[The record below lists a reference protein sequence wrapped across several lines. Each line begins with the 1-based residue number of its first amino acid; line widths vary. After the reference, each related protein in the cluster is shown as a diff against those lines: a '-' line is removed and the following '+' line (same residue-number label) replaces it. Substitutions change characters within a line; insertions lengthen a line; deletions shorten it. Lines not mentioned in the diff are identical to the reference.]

1 MKDYDSVISIY
12 QQRIEEF
19 RKALQQVN
27 KKRTRIAWLRFAVVL
42 ITIAAVIYGWKD
54 QHAGSLLLE
63 ALMGVSVFLF
73 IVSKDMNAKA
83 AAENL
88 QRLIVINEEELAI
101 LNGNYTHR
109 ESGLSFQ
116 PHHHSYASDLD
127 IFGEYSI
134 YQYICRC
141 TSEQGKS
148 LLAKRLLQPLT
159 KEEIEKEQLAVKEA
173 SGAID
178 WRQQLYAGGME
189 SSLTVTT
196 QQRIEA
202 WIKQPTV
209 YHGPLWKWLSIIFP
223 VISVG
228 VVLSYAYDVI
238 TASTFYLAL
247 FIFFLFAS
255 FLSKKIH
262 PVWALLSRITNEAGT
277 IQKQLALIE
286 EQTFTNEKYT
296 ALKSSLTG
304 ENRMY
309 ASAQVKEL
317 KSILNRFDV
326 RLNVFAFAI
335 LNTFF
340 LWDLQQVLSL
350 NKWKKNNENHIPHW
364 FAAVAE
370 TEVLVSIATLSFNKP
385 QWCFPV
391 IADEH
396 FTLEGT
402 NIGHPLI
409 AKEKRVDNDFGIQ
422 GRGKV
427 AIITGSNMGGKSTFL
442 RSVGVNMVLAFMGA
456 PVCAT
461 IFKVSVVHL
470 MSSMRITDNLAEST
484 STFYAELKK
493 LQTIIQA
500 VKRKEQIFILLDEIL
515 RGTNSLDRHTG
526 SAALIKQ
533 LLHYD
538 AVAIIATHDVELANL
553 EKAYPQA
560 IANYHFDVQ
569 VAGNDLYFDYKLK
582 HGICQS
588 MNASILMKNIGIE
601 MES

>member
-1 MKDYDSVISIY
+1 MKDYDSVIEVY
-12 QQRIEEF
+12 HQRTEAFTKE
-19 RKALQQVN
+19 LQQVN
-27 KKRTRIAWLRFAVVL
+27 KRRTRIGWLRFAVVL
-42 ITIAAVIYGWKD
+42 ITMASIIYGWKD
-54 QHAGSLLLE
+54 QYAGSLLLE
-63 ALMGVSVFLF
+63 AVVGISVFLF

-83 AAENL
+83 VAENL
-88 QRLIVINEEELAI
+88 QRLIGINEEEIAI
-101 LNGNYTHR
+101 LNGNFAGR

-134 YQYICRC
+134 YQYINRC
-141 TSEQGKS
+141 TSEQGKN

-159 KEEIEKEQLAVKEA
+159 KEEIEKEQQAVKVA
-173 SGAID
+173 ANAID
-178 WRQQLYAGGME
+178 WRQQLGANGIE
-189 SSLTVTT
+189 SSLTITT

-202 WIKQPTV
+202 WIKQPLV
-209 YHGPLWKWLSIIFP
+209 YQEPVWKWLSIIFP
-223 VISVG
+223 VISIG
-228 VVLSYAYDVI
+228 TVLLYAYDVI
-238 TASTFYLAL
+238 AASAFYLI
-247 FIFFLFAS
+247 IFVYFLFAS

-262 PVWALLSRITNEAGT
+262 PVWVLLSRVANEAGT
-277 IQKQLALIE
+277 IQKLLALIE
-286 EQTFTNEKYT
+286 GQAFTDEKYT
-296 ALKSSLTG
+296 VIKSSLISKKG
-304 ENRMY
+304 AY

-317 KSILNRFDV
+317 KNILNRFDV
-326 RLNVFAFAI
+326 RLNVFAFVF
-335 LNTFF
+335 LNTFL
-340 LWDLQQVLSL
+340 LWDLQQVLFL
-350 NKWKKNNENHIPHW
+350 NKWKKNNENNIPHW
-364 FAAVAE
+364 FAAIAE
-370 TEVLVSIATLSFNKP
+370 TEVLVSIATLTFNHP

-409 AKEKRVDNDFGIQ
+409 AKDKRVDNSLGIQ

-442 RSVGVNMVLAFMGA
+442 RSIGVNMVLAFMGA

-461 IFKVSVVHL
+461 TFMVSVVHL
-470 MSSMRITDNLAEST
+470 MSSMRVTDNLAEST

-493 LQTIIQA
+493 LQTIIQS

-533 LLHYD
+533 LLHYN

-553 EKAYPQA
+553 EKVYLQA

-582 HGICQS
+582 PGICQS

-601 MES
+601 ME